1 VSSRS
6 RARKRALEL
15 LFESEQRRL
24 PEPELIRMRSGDP
37 DYPMKP
43 YAVEIVTGVVDHR
56 DEIDGLIEEF
66 VTDWPVSRMPAVD
79 RALLR
84 MGIWEIMHNDD
95 IDDPVAISEAVALSR
110 VYSRDE
116 SPAFINAVLDAVSR
130 KRRTGEAQPAVAA
143 PKATASNVPS
153 GSTLTLVDDASAA
166 QGSSDDSPEADDS
179 EPSA

>member
-1 VSSRS
+1 MNSRT

-15 LFESEQRRL
+15 LFEAEQRRL

-43 YAVEIVTGVVDHR
+43 YAVEIVSGVVEHR
-56 DEIDGLIEEF
+56 GEIDGLIEEF

-95 IDDPVAISEAVALSR
+95 VDDPVAIDEAVALGRS
-110 VYSRDE
+110 YSRDD
-116 SPAFINAVLDAVSR
+116 SPRFINAVLDAVSR
-130 KRRTGEAQPAVAA
+130 KRRTGEAQPPIAA
-143 PKATASNVPS
+143 PKASASEVALADAAS
-153 GSTLTLVDDASAA
+153 IQLAESSEVDPGAA
-166 QGSSDDSPEADDS
+166 DSR
-179 EPSA
+179 

>member
-1 VSSRS
+1 MSSRS

-43 YAVEIVTGVVDHR
+43 YAVEIVTGVVEHR

-95 IDDPVAISEAVALSR
+95 IDDPVAIDEAVALGR
-110 VYSRDE
+110 LYSRDE

-130 KRRTGEAQPAVAA
+130 KRRTGETQAAVPA
-143 PKATASNVPS
+143 PTASGADMPA
-153 GSTLTLVDDASAA
+153 GSTLTLVEDAPGSHGSDGQAPDADGTDFSA
-166 QGSSDDSPEADDS
+166 
-179 EPSA
+179 

>member
-1 VSSRS
+1 MSSRS

-24 PEPELIRMRSGDP
+24 PESELIRMRSGDP

-56 DEIDGLIEEF
+56 EEIDGLIEEF

-130 KRRTGEAQPAVAA
+130 KRRTGETQAAVPA
-143 PKATASNVPS
+143 PKASGSDMPA
-153 GSTLTLVDDASAA
+153 GSTLTLVEDAPGS
-166 QGSSDDSPEADDS
+166 QGSEGKTSKADGTDS
-179 EPSA
+179 SA